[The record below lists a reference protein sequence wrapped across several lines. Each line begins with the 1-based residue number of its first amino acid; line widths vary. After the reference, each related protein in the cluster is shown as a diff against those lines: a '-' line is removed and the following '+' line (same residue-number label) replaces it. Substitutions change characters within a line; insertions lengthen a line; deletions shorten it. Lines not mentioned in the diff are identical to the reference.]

1 MLEFIKK
8 SGEKF
13 ITKQVIRAAVIG
25 IGVTIPGGI
34 AGYLFLELLYQI
46 LAPYELHWLNLSP

>member
-46 LAPYELHWLNLSP
+46 LAPYELH